1 MSEGSIAFIG
11 GGNMADSLVGGL
23 IAGGRSPGTI
33 WVADP
38 FVDQLDALRHRHK
51 IHVTQENTEAAAHAD
66 VIVMAVK
73 PQVLREAASQL
84 QELVQEKRPLLL
96 SIAAGLREPDI
107 SRWLGGDVPVVRA
120 MPNTPALLQAGA
132 TVLYA
137 NQSVDAT
144 QKALAEEIMAAVGMT
159 LWVDDE
165 AHMDAVT
172 ATSGSGPAY
181 FFLVMEAM
189 QAAAQQLGLPA
200 EVAEKLVQ
208 QTALGAARM
217 AREGEDD
224 AATLREK
231 VTSPGGTT
239 AAALAVLREAGLE
252 DTFARALT
260 AARDR
265 SRTLSDEFGKD

>member
-1 MSEGSIAFIG
+1 MSDSSIAFIG
-11 GGNMADSLVGGL
+11 GGNMAHSLVGGM
-23 IAGGRSPGTI
+23 IASGRKPTSI

-38 FVDQLDALRHRHK
+38 FVDQLDNHRHRHGVN
-51 IHVTQENTEAAAHAD
+51 VTQENTEAAANAD
-66 VIVMAVK
+66 VIVLAVK
-73 PQVLREAASQL
+73 PQILRDAAAQIASI
-84 QELVQEKRPLLL
+84 VQERKPLML

-120 MPNTPALLQAGA
+120 MPNTPALIRCGA

-137 NQSVDAT
+137 NPSVT
-144 QKALAEEIMAAVGMT
+144 GQQKALAEEIMGAVGLC
-159 LWVDDE
+159 LWVDE
-165 AHMDAVT
+165 EEHMDAVT

-181 FFLVMEAM
+181 FFHMMECM
-189 QAAAQQLGLPA
+189 QAAAEDLGLPA
-200 EVAEKLVQ
+200 DVARQLVL

-217 AREGEDD
+217 ASEGEDEPG
-224 AATLREK
+224 TLREK

-239 AAALAVLREAGLE
+239 AAALEVLGQEDLAGVIKK
-252 DTFARALT
+252 ALT

>member
-1 MSEGSIAFIG
+1 MTDSTIAFIG
-11 GGNMADSLVGGL
+11 GGNMADSLIGGL
-23 IAGGRSPGTI
+23 TASDHDPARI
-33 WVADP
+33 WAADP
-38 FVDQLDALRHRHK
+38 YVDQLDDLRHKHK
-51 IHVTQENTEAAAHAD
+51 VNVTQENTEAAAHAD

-73 PQVLREAASQL
+73 PQVMREAAKQIA
-84 QELVQEKRPLLL
+84 ETVQEKQPLIL

-107 SRWLGGDVPVVRA
+107 SRWLGGGVAVVRA
-120 MPNTPALLQAGA
+120 MPNTPALVGCGA

-137 NQSVDAT
+137 NPSVDDT
-144 QKALAEEIMAAVGMT
+144 QKTLAETVMGAVGLT

-165 AHMDAVT
+165 NHMDAVT

-181 FFLVMEAM
+181 FFYVMESLI
-189 QAAAQQLGLPA
+189 AAARSLDLPDG
-200 EVAEKLVQ
+200 VAEKLVL

-217 AREGEDD
+217 AGESDD
-224 AATLREK
+224 DPATLRKK

-239 AAALAVLREAGLE
+239 AAALAVLDEHDLE
-252 DTFARALT
+252 TVFRDALT

>member
-1 MSEGSIAFIG
+1 MSESTIAFIG
-11 GGNMADSLVGGL
+11 GGNMAHSLVGGL
-23 IAGGRSPGTI
+23 IAGGRSPQHL

-38 FVDQLDALRHRHK
+38 FVDQLDTHRHRHG
-51 IHVTQENTEAAAHAD
+51 INVTQENTEAAAHAD

-73 PQVLREAASQL
+73 PQILREAAAQIASI
-84 QELVQEKRPLLL
+84 VQERQPLVL

-107 SRWLGGDVPVVRA
+107 SRWLGGNVPVVRA
-120 MPNTPALLQAGA
+120 MPNTPSLLRCGA
-132 TVLYA
+132 TALYA
-137 NQSVDAT
+137 NPSVSAA
-144 QKALAEEIMAAVGMT
+144 QKTLAEEIMAAVGMA
-159 LWVDDE
+159 LWVDEE

-189 QAAAQQLGLPA
+189 ENAARSLDLPPELA
-200 EVAEKLVQ
+200 RRLVL

-217 AREGEDD
+217 ANEGDD
-224 AATLREK
+224 DPATLREK

-239 AAALAVLREAGLE
+239 AAALEVLREQGLE
-252 DTFARALT
+252 ECFRKALT

-265 SRTLSDEFGKD
+265 SQTLSDEFGRD

>member
-1 MSEGSIAFIG
+1 MTDSTIAFIG
-11 GGNMADSLVGGL
+11 GGNMADSLIGGL
-23 IAGGRSPGTI
+23 TASGHDPARI
-33 WVADP
+33 WAADP
-38 FVDQLDALRHRHK
+38 YVDQLDDLRHKHK
-51 IHVTQENTEAAAHAD
+51 VNVTQENTEAAAHAD

-73 PQVLREAASQL
+73 PQVMREAAKQIA
-84 QELVQEKRPLLL
+84 ETVQEKQPLIL

-107 SRWLGGDVPVVRA
+107 SRWLGGGVAVVRA
-120 MPNTPALLQAGA
+120 MPNTPALVGCGA

-137 NQSVDAT
+137 NPSVDDT
-144 QKALAEEIMAAVGMT
+144 QKTLAETVMGAVGLT

-165 AHMDAVT
+165 NHMDAVT

-181 FFLVMEAM
+181 FFYVMESLI
-189 QAAAQQLGLPA
+189 AAARSLDLPDG
-200 EVAEKLVQ
+200 VAEKLVL

-217 AREGEDD
+217 AGESDD
-224 AATLREK
+224 DPATLRKK

-239 AAALAVLREAGLE
+239 AAALAVLDEHDLE
-252 DTFARALT
+252 TVFRDALT

>member
-1 MSEGSIAFIG
+1 MSQSTIAFIG
-11 GGNMADSLVGGL
+11 GGNMADSLIGGL
-23 IAGGRSPGTI
+23 IAGGHDADRI
-33 WVADP
+33 WAADP
-38 FVDQLDALRHRHK
+38 YVDQLDRLRYQHK
-51 IHVTQENTEAAAHAD
+51 VNVTQENTEAAAHAD

-73 PQVLREAASQL
+73 PQVMREAAGQVSDI
-84 QELVQEKRPLLL
+84 VQERRPLIL

-107 SRWLGGDVPVVRA
+107 SRWLGGGIPVVRA
-120 MPNTPALLQAGA
+120 MPNTPALVQSGA

-137 NQSVDAT
+137 NTSVTDE
-144 QKALAEEIMAAVGMT
+144 QKSLAETVMGAVGLT

-165 AHMDAVT
+165 DHMDAVT

-181 FFLVMEAM
+181 FFFVMEALV
-189 QAAAQQLGLPA
+189 AAARSLDLPDD
-200 EVAEKLVQ
+200 VAEKLVL

-217 AREGEDD
+217 AKEGEDGP
-224 AATLREK
+224 ATLREK

-239 AAALAVLREAGLE
+239 AAALEVLRTKGLE
-252 DTFARALT
+252 SIFADALA

>member
-11 GGNMADSLVGGL
+11 GGNMAESLVGGL
-23 IAGGRSPGTI
+23 IADGRSPESI

-38 FVDQLDALRHRHK
+38 FVDKLDELRYRHK
-51 IHVTQENTEAAAHAD
+51 VNVTQENTEAAAHAD

-73 PQVLREAASQL
+73 PQVLREAAAQIKD
-84 QELVQEKRPLLL
+84 LVQENRSVVL

-107 SRWLGGDVPVVRA
+107 SRWLGGNVPVVRA
-120 MPNTPALLQAGA
+120 MPNTPALLQTGA

-137 NQSVDAT
+137 NSSVDAE
-144 QKALAEEIMAAVGMT
+144 QKKQAETIMAAVGMT
-159 LWVDDE
+159 LWVE
-165 AHMDAVT
+165 EEGHMDAVT

-189 QAAAQQLGLPA
+189 QAAAQSLGLPG

-239 AAALAVLREAGLE
+239 AAALEVLREAGIE
-252 DTFARALT
+252 ETFTRALT

-265 SRTLSDEFGKD
+265 SRSLSDEFGKD

>member
-1 MSEGSIAFIG
+1 MSQSTIAFIG
-11 GGNMADSLVGGL
+11 GGNMADSLIGGL
-23 IAGGRSPGTI
+23 IAGGHDADRI
-33 WVADP
+33 WAADP
-38 FVDQLDALRHRHK
+38 YVDQIDRLRHQHK
-51 IHVTQENTEAAAHAD
+51 VNVTQENTEAAAHAD

-73 PQVLREAASQL
+73 PQVMREAAAQVS
-84 QELVQEKRPLLL
+84 EIVQERRPLIL

-107 SRWLGGDVPVVRA
+107 SRWLGGGVPVVRA
-120 MPNTPALLQAGA
+120 MPNTPALVQSGA

-137 NQSVDAT
+137 NASVT
-144 QKALAEEIMAAVGMT
+144 GEQKSLAETVMGAVGLT

-165 AHMDAVT
+165 DHMDAVT

-181 FFLVMEAM
+181 FFFVMEALV
-189 QAAAQQLGLPA
+189 AAARSLDLPDD
-200 EVAEKLVQ
+200 VAEKLVL

-217 AREGEDD
+217 AKEGDD
-224 AATLREK
+224 SPATLREK

-239 AAALAVLREAGLE
+239 AAALDVLREKGLE
-252 DTFARALT
+252 SIFADALT